1 MATIKLGF
9 RPSGITGAEGTI
21 YYKLTHRRQVR
32 VLSTGYRLMAENWSA
47 ESGMFVPSGDEGQQ
61 AHVRLVASMVNQELR
76 RMAEAIAGRE
86 RARLEY
92 TADELLCEF
101 RSWPPMH
108 TLFSYMRRL
117 IEAKRA
123 GGRAGTASAYSNVLH
138 SLMQF
143 RGGCDLTFDML
154 TQDTIVQYEGWLRA
168 RGVRAN
174 SSSSYMRVLRAVY
187 RMAVR
192 DQLAPDRSSIFSHVY
207 MGYARTRKRALP
219 ARDVSRLALLRLAA
233 GSSEAFAR
241 DLFLLSIYL
250 RGMSFVDMA
259 FLRKDNLVG
268 GMLTYSRMKT
278 RQALS
283 LAWEPCM
290 QEIVDRYASLA
301 PATPYLLPIITR
313 LDGSERQQYLTA
325 LRNSNRALKR
335 VGDRLSLPV
344 PLTTY
349 VARHTW
355 ASMAQEMHVPLQ
367 VIREGMGHESLR
379 TTQVYLASIDSRV
392 VDRANQRI
400 IDKITR
406 GKG

>member
-9 RPSGITGAEGTI
+9 RPSDIMGAEGTI

-32 VLSTGYRLMAENWSA
+32 VLSSGYHLMAENWSA
-47 ESGMFVPSGDEGQQ
+47 ESGMFVPSGDDRQQ

-92 TADELLCEF
+92 TADELLGEF
-101 RSWPPMH
+101 RSWPPVR

-117 IEAKRA
+117 IESKRA
-123 GGRAGTASAYSNVLH
+123 GGRAGTASAYRSVLH
-138 SLMQF
+138 SLMLF
-143 RGGCDLTFDML
+143 RDGCDLTFDML
-154 TQDTIVQYEGWLRA
+154 THDTISQYEGWLRA

-192 DQLAPDRSSIFSHVY
+192 DRLTPDCGSLFSNVY
-207 MGYARTRKRALP
+207 MGYAKTRKRALP
-219 ARDVSRLALLRLAA
+219 AREVSRLAFLCLPA

-259 FLRKDNLVG
+259 FLRKDCLVG

-278 RQALS
+278 RQTLS

-290 QEIVDRYASLA
+290 QEIVNRYASLA
-301 PATPYLLPIITR
+301 QGTPYLLPIITHM
-313 LDGSERQQYLTA
+313 DGSERQQYLTA
-325 LRNSNRALKR
+325 LRNCNRALKR
-335 VGDRLSLPV
+335 VGDRLSLQV

-367 VIREGMGHESLR
+367 VIQEGMGHESLR
-379 TTQVYLASIDSRV
+379 TTQVYLASIDARV
-392 VDRANQRI
+392 VDGANQRI

-406 GKG
+406 GER